1 MNAVR
6 SSNREK
12 AENNR
17 RTNKNQIENTH
28 NKQRTT
34 MQANKHRTNRDTVG
48 VGTVANANFV
58 THLSVVYRTRM

>member
-17 RTNKNQIENTH
+17 RTNNNQIENTH
-28 NKQRTT
+28 ITNKEQPCK
-34 MQANKHRTNRDTVG
+34 QTNIEQTE
-48 VGTVANANFV
+48 TLLALAQLQMP
-58 THLSVVYRTRM
+58 TSLHT

>member
-28 NKQRTT
+28 ITNKEQPCKPTNKEQTET
-34 MQANKHRTNRDTVG
+34 MLVLAQLQMPTLLHT
-48 VGTVANANFV
+48 
-58 THLSVVYRTRM
+58 